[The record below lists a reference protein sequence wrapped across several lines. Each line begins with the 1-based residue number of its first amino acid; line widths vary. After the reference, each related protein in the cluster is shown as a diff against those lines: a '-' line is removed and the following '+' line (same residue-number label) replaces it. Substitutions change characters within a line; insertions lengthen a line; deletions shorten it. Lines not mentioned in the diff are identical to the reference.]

1 MKKLL
6 LATTALALSAG
17 VASAQGVSL
26 SGDARMGIT
35 YTSTPA
41 PNMGKFR
48 FDSRARVAFTLSGET
63 DGGLAFGAWFRA
75 HGAGDA
81 ASGNIGSNASY
92 VFISGDFGRL
102 EMGDTAGAVQSAVG
116 DLHAVGY
123 TGLGFQSDNT
133 FIQRNF
139 NGGVGNTGGTN
150 VRYSYTMDGL
160 SVFASV
166 GQINTIGGMTN
177 FAPALPLADLT
188 ARASMYGIGARYSFD
203 GFTVGGGYEHFK
215 AGTTSGGHMALAVSA
230 NFDDIEVRATAG
242 RLTSDLASAAVSKN
256 QMGVSVSGGFDAT
269 TVTAF
274 VRRDFAKDT
283 HYGIGASYDLGGGA
297 SLAGGIV
304 RTRFNAPGNRTVAD
318 LGLNFSF

>member
-1 MKKLL
+1 M
-6 LATTALALSAG
+6 SH
-17 VASAQGVSL
+17 Q
-26 SGDARMGIT
+26 
-35 YTSTPA
+35 
-41 PNMGKFR
+41 
-48 FDSRARVAFTLSGET
+48 
-63 DGGLAFGAWFRA
+63 W
-75 HGAGDA
+75 
-81 ASGNIGSNASY
+81 
-92 VFISGDFGRL
+92 
-102 EMGDTAGAVQSAVG
+102 QSAVG

-123 TGLGFQSDNT
+123 TGLGFQSDNA

-139 NGGVGNTGGTN
+139 NGGLGNTGGTN

-166 GQINTIGGMTN
+166 GQINATGGMTN
-177 FAPALPLADLT
+177 LGLAGGLNVPADAA

-230 NFDDIEVRATAG
+230 SFDDIEVRATAG
-242 RLTSDLASAAVSKN
+242 RLTSDLANAAVSKN

-283 HYGIGASYDLGGGA
+283 HYGLGASYDLGGGA
-297 SLAGGIV
+297 SLDGGIV

-318 LGLNFSF
+318 LGLNFRF